1 MPALEQILTTPFA
14 EFAAVL
20 LIAALVGG
28 LATLLRQPLIV
39 AFIIVGILVGP
50 AGLGIVAHDE
60 EIELLASLGIAILL
74 FVVGLRLD
82 LDIIRTMGPVALA
95 AGLGQI
101 AFTAVVGYVI
111 CIMVGFSSVAA
122 AYASIALT
130 FSSTIIIVKLLS
142 DKREIDALHGRISV
156 GILIV
161 QDIVVILLMIGLSA
175 FAPGEGNEQRNL
187 ITQAAWVLVKGLG
200 LLSAIWALSRFV
212 LPRVAH
218 QMAKHQELLLLFA
231 IAWASALAALG
242 DAMGFSKEVGAFLA
256 GVSLASTAF
265 RDSISARLV
274 SVRDFLLL
282 FFFVNLG
289 AALDLK
295 QIGTN
300 IGAAIALSAFV
311 LIGKP
316 LIVMIIMGAMGYR
329 RRTGFLTGWS
339 LGQIS
344 EFSLILA
351 ALGVSLGHISS
362 DALGLITLVGLITI
376 GLSTYM
382 ILYSHWAFERL
393 SGALKMFE
401 RTIDS
406 RQNQGIASPRQLDVI
421 LFGLGRFG
429 SNIARQLKERGFHT
443 LGVDF
448 DPQVVNEWK
457 IAGRSVQYG
466 DAEDPEFAATLPLTR
481 ARWVISTMPQLHI
494 NRTLLRSLREAG
506 FTCKVA
512 LTAHNHH
519 DARLLREAGADL
531 VLLPFEDAA
540 VQAVDCVVEE
550 SNAGSDA
557 SSHRTQPK
565 TE

>member
-1 MPALEQILTTPFA
+1 MPAFETILSTPFA

-20 LIAALVGG
+20 LLAAIMGG
-28 LATLLRQPLIV
+28 LAVVLRQPLIV
-39 AFIIVGILVGP
+39 AFIVVGILVGP
-50 AGLGIVAHDE
+50 AGLRIVTHDE
-60 EIELLASLGIAILL
+60 QIELLASLGIAILL

-101 AFTAVVGYVI
+101 AFTAIIGSFFCLSLGLPMVPALYV
-111 CIMVGFSSVAA
+111 A
-122 AYASIALT
+122 IALT
-130 FSSTIIIVKLLS
+130 FSSTIIIIKLLS

-161 QDIVVILLMIGLSA
+161 QDIVVILMMIGLSA
-175 FAPGEGNEQRNL
+175 FAPGEGEGNL
-187 ITQAAWVLVKGLG
+187 ITQAIEVLAKGLG
-200 LLSAIWALSRFV
+200 MLGAVWVLSRFV
-212 LPRVAH
+212 LPRVTH

-231 IAWASALAALG
+231 IAWAAAFAALG
-242 DAMGFSKEVGAFLA
+242 EALGFSKEVGAFLA

-265 RDSISARLV
+265 RDSISTRLV

-289 AALDLK
+289 ATLELK

-300 IGAAIALSAFV
+300 LGAAIVLSLFV
-311 LIGKP
+311 LFGKP
-316 LIVMIIMGAMGYR
+316 LIVLVIMGTMGYR

-339 LGQIS
+339 LGQVS
-344 EFSLILA
+344 EFSLILG

-382 ILYSHWAFERL
+382 ILYAHVIFELL
-393 SGALKMFE
+393 SPVLKLFE
-401 RTIDS
+401 KR
-406 RQNQGIASPRQLDVI
+406 IATREMQDTSSPLQLDVI

-429 SNIARQLKERGFHT
+429 SNIAKQLTQRSHHV

-448 DPQVVNEWK
+448 DPQVVQTWTR
-457 IAGRSVQYG
+457 AGRAAYYG
-466 DAEDPEFAATLPLTR
+466 DAEDPEFAANLPLSRT
-481 ARWVISTMPQLHI
+481 RWVISSMPQLHI
-494 NRTLLRSLREAG
+494 NKILLHSLRSAG
-506 FTCKVA
+506 FKCKVA

-519 DARLLREAGADL
+519 DARLLKDAGADL

-540 VQAVDCVVEE
+540 VQAVDYI
-550 SNAGSDA
+550 
-557 SSHRTQPK
+557 TQK
-565 TE
+565 H